1 MPTPLGAMRNTVGIR
16 EVRADGTV
24 LPGAMS
30 LDVAGGGV
38 TIEHVEASGGQP
50 AKYLLTVPETDLS
63 PLEAVAPTA
72 GEKAAL
78 AGTSGA
84 PSGSNK
90 YVTNADSRM
99 TNARTPTSHAS
110 SHVGGGSDA
119 IAVATINP
127 GGISGLLSAAWATL
141 LNAATDAA
149 TATTLILR
157 DAAGRAKVADPSVD
171 SDIDTKGARNA
182 AITSAIAT
190 SCYFPIVFGV
200 ATPNTAGNYV
210 PMDGNAAGASPST
223 GFYGLPIP
231 ANMTVEAISS
241 TLRTAGTTASSGA
254 YVITLYTGTSTA
266 SMSSTGTTHQHSITA
281 TRSGDTAVSQ
291 AYAAGSILAIKLS
304 GTGSIT
310 GQGTVLTIVLWCK
323 RG

>member
-1 MPTPLGAMRNTVGIR
+1 
-16 EVRADGTV
+16 
-24 LPGAMS
+24 MS

-78 AGTSGA
+78 AGTSGV
-84 PSGSNK
+84 PNNSNK
-90 YVTNADSRM
+90 YVTNAD
-99 TNARTPTSHAS
+99 
-110 SHVGGGSDA
+110 
-119 IAVATINP
+119 
-127 GGISGLLSAAWATL
+127 AWATL

>member
-127 GGISGLLSAAWATL
+127 GGVAGLLSAAWATL

-149 TATTLILR
+149 RATTLILR

-200 ATPNTAGNYV
+200 QGPNTAGNYV

>member
-1 MPTPLGAMRNTVGIR
+1 MTTPLGAMRNTVGIR

-72 GEKAAL
+72 DEKAAL
-78 AGTSGA
+78 AGTSGT

-119 IAVATINP
+119 IAVATVNP
-127 GGISGLLSAAWATL
+127 GGVAGLLSAAWATL
-141 LNAATDAA
+141 LNAATNAA
-149 TATTLILR
+149 TAATLMLR
-157 DAAGRAKVADPSVD
+157 DAAGRAKVADPDVD

-190 SCYFPIVFGV
+190 AGYFPIVFGV
-200 ATPNTAGNYV
+200 ANPNTAGNYV
-210 PMDGNAAGASPST
+210 PMDGNAAGASPSA
-223 GFYGLPIP
+223 GFYGMPIP
-231 ANMTVEAISS
+231 AAMTVEVISS

-310 GQGTVLTIVLWCK
+310 GQGTVLTITLWCR

>member
-1 MPTPLGAMRNTVGIR
+1 MTTPLGPMRSVVGIR

-72 GEKAAL
+72 DEKAAL

-90 YVTNADSRM
+90 YVTNADSRL
-99 TNARTPTSHAS
+99 S
-110 SHVGGGSDA
+110 
-119 IAVATINP
+119 VATPNP
-127 GGISGLLSAAWATL
+127 GGLAGLLSAAWATL

-149 TATTLILR
+149 TAATLILR

-310 GQGTVLTIVLWCK
+310 GQGTVLTITLWCK

>member
-127 GGISGLLSAAWATL
+127 GGVAGLLSAAWATL

-200 ATPNTAGNYV
+200 ENPNTAGNYV

-291 AYAAGSILAIKLS
+291 VYAAGSILAIKLS

-310 GQGTVLTIVLWCK
+310 GQGAVLTIVLWCK

>member
-1 MPTPLGAMRNTVGIR
+1 MTTPLGPMRNVVGIR

-63 PLEAVAPTA
+63 PLEAVAPTTD
-72 GEKAAL
+72 EKAAL

-90 YVTNADSRM
+90 YVTNADSRN

-119 IAVATINP
+119 IAVATVNP
-127 GGISGLLSAAWATL
+127 GGVAGLLSAAWATL

-149 TATTLILR
+149 TAATLILR

-190 SCYFPIVFGV
+190 SCYFPIVFTV
-200 ATPNTAGNYV
+200 AFPNTGGHYV
-210 PMDGNAAGASPST
+210 PLHGDAAGAAPSAS
-223 GFYGLPIP
+223 FYGMPIP
-231 ANMTVEAISS
+231 AAMTVEVISS

-254 YVITLYTGTSTA
+254 YVITLWTGTVTT
-266 SMSSTGTTHQHSITA
+266 SMSATGTTHQHSITA

-310 GQGTVLTIVLWCK
+310 GNGSVLTITLWCK
-323 RG
+323 KG

>member
-1 MPTPLGAMRNTVGIR
+1 
-16 EVRADGTV
+16 
-24 LPGAMS
+24 MS

-127 GGISGLLSAAWATL
+127 GGVAGLLSAGI
-141 LNAATDAA
+141 
-149 TATTLILR
+149 LI
-157 DAAGRAKVADPSVD
+157 
-171 SDIDTKGARNA
+171 
-182 AITSAIAT
+182 
-190 SCYFPIVFGV
+190 
-200 ATPNTAGNYV
+200 
-210 PMDGNAAGASPST
+210 
-223 GFYGLPIP
+223 
-231 ANMTVEAISS
+231 
-241 TLRTAGTTASSGA
+241 
-254 YVITLYTGTSTA
+254 
-266 SMSSTGTTHQHSITA
+266 
-281 TRSGDTAVSQ
+281 
-291 AYAAGSILAIKLS
+291 
-304 GTGSIT
+304 
-310 GQGTVLTIVLWCK
+310 
-323 RG
+323 

>member
-1 MPTPLGAMRNTVGIR
+1 MTTPLGPMRNTVGIR

-50 AKYLLTVPETDLS
+50 AKYLLTVPETDLL

-72 GEKAAL
+72 DEKAAL

-99 TNARTPTSHAS
+99 TDARTPTSHAS
-110 SHVGGGSDA
+110 SHISTGSDPIA
-119 IAVATINP
+119 IAVPSGA
-127 GGISGLLSAAWATL
+127 SGLLSGVWAAL
-141 LNAATDAA
+141 LNAATNAA
-149 TATTLILR
+149 TAATLILR

-182 AITSAIAT
+182 AITAAIAT
-190 SCYFPIVFGV
+190 SCYFPIVITV
-200 ATPNTAGNYV
+200 AFPNTGGHYV
-210 PMDGNAAGASPST
+210 PLHGDAAGAAPSAS
-223 GFYGLPIP
+223 FYGMPIP
-231 ANMTVEAISS
+231 AAMTVEVISS

-254 YVITLYTGTSTA
+254 YVITLWTGTVTT
-266 SMSSTGTTHQHSITA
+266 SMAATSTTHQHSITT

-291 AYAAGSILAIKLS
+291 AYSAGSILAIKLS

-310 GQGTVLTIVLWCK
+310 GNGSVLTITLWCK
-323 RG
+323 KG

>member
-1 MPTPLGAMRNTVGIR
+1 MTTPLGPMRNTVGIR

-30 LDVAGGGV
+30 LDVTGGGI
-38 TIEHVEASGGQP
+38 TIEYVEASGGQP

-72 GEKAAL
+72 DEKAAL

-110 SHVGGGSDA
+110 SHISTGSDPIA
-119 IAVATINP
+119 IAVPSGA
-127 GGISGLLSAAWATL
+127 SGLLSGVWAAL

-149 TATTLILR
+149 TAATLILR
-157 DAAGRAKVADPSVD
+157 DAAGRAKVADPSAD

-182 AITSAIAT
+182 AITTAIAT
-190 SCYFPIVFGV
+190 SCYFPLVFTV
-200 ATPNTAGNYV
+200 AFPNTGGHYV
-210 PMDGNAAGASPST
+210 PLHGDGAGAAPSAS
-223 GFYGLPIP
+223 FYGMPIP
-231 ANMTVEAISS
+231 AAMTVEVISS

-254 YVITLYTGTSTA
+254 YVITLWTGTVTT
-266 SMSSTGTTHQHSITA
+266 SMSATGTTHQHSITA

-310 GQGTVLTIVLWCK
+310 GNGSDLTITLWCK
-323 RG
+323 KG